1 VTTGSDGTERS
12 SIPREFGEFLIE
24 LSLALNRIGM
34 YPHGH
39 PSLDRAGDTLLAR
52 LATLLAERPTLSLG
66 VAKRQLVVEGV
77 AAETANPVLRSLAAR
92 MHRHHIGAVVFQ
104 RGVTTD
110 EVFDVL
116 RLLATEERG
125 AQPVG
130 LRDPAVLRSWRNV
143 RLFPLAYDQLE
154 LVGEEGSEEEREAA
168 RAAQLWMGLARAALA
183 KGEDE
188 HEAAPT
194 TEPSA
199 VAEAINQHP
208 AAQAYDQVIVGY
220 LLQIAGEL
228 QTEEG
233 TGNVPLQRR
242 VSHLVSELS
251 EDVLQRLVAMGGD
264 VEQRLRFLLDA
275 SAGFGGSA
283 VVELVRAAAGASQ
296 QNVSHSML
304 RILTKLGSLA
314 EDGEGLVQEEAESAL
329 RDQVQALVDDWRLAD
344 PNPEAYTT
352 ALQAMA
358 GSSSATRPGASDLRP
373 EPLRIVEMALEL
385 DLQTVH
391 VEEAVD
397 DVLANGGAG
406 ALLDVLEAAPSNDG
420 LAGWIWRLLV
430 DPARL
435 GEWIRSGRADLEA
448 LDRLMGRAAAGTLA
462 GPLLD
467 ALAQEER
474 RERRLALIERAI
486 ALGPDIAREA
496 TERLRDPRWYVRR
509 NMLHLLRQV
518 GIAPDGGALEHVRD
532 EHALVRR
539 EALQLALELTA
550 ERERALAFALR
561 DPDPE
566 VLSLAAAAAG
576 TGLPTAVI
584 PMVASRVGDETLT
597 TSLRVQLIDL
607 LGDSRSPL
615 GAEALVRVAAR
626 GRTLF
631 GRPRLAPRSPES
643 LAALRALTRLPS
655 PPPHVMAVLRRA
667 RSARDPE
674 VRTAA
679 GAA

>member
-1 VTTGSDGTERS
+1 LTTSSDPPDRS
-12 SIPREFGEFLIE
+12 SIPREFGDFLIE

-39 PSLDRAGDTLLAR
+39 PSLDRAGDALLGR
-52 LATLLAERPTLSLG
+52 LQVLLTDRATLSLG

-77 AAETANPVLRSLAAR
+77 AAETTNPVLRGLAAR

-104 RGVTTD
+104 RGVATE
-110 EVFDVL
+110 EVFEVL

-125 AQPVG
+125 AQPLG
-130 LRDPAVLRSWRNV
+130 LRDPGLLRSWANV

-154 LVGEEGSEEEREAA
+154 LVGEEGTEEA

-188 HEAAPT
+188 EERPVRA

-208 AAQAYDQVIVGY
+208 AATAYDQVIVGY

-233 TGNVPLQRR
+233 AANLPLQRR
-242 VSHLVSELS
+242 VSRLVSELS
-251 EDVLQRLVAMGGD
+251 DDVLQRLVAMGGD

-296 QNVSHSML
+296 QTVSHSML

-314 EDGEGLVQEEAESAL
+314 EEGAGLVQEEAESAL
-329 RDQVQALVDDWRLAD
+329 REQVQALVDDWRLAD
-344 PNPEAYTT
+344 PNPEAYTS

-358 GSSSATRPGASDLRP
+358 GSTAWTEAEASDMRP
-373 EPLRIVEMALEL
+373 EPLRLVEMALEL
-385 DLQTVH
+385 ELQAPN
-391 VEEAVD
+391 VEQAVD
-397 DVLANGGAG
+397 DVLAGGGAG
-406 ALLDVLEAAPSNDG
+406 ALLDVLEAAPSSDG
-420 LAGWIWRLLV
+420 VAGRIWRLLV
-430 DPARL
+430 DPSRL
-435 GEWIRSGRADLEA
+435 GEWIRSGRVDLEA
-448 LDRLMGRAAAGTLA
+448 LDRLMVRAPAGAVAA
-462 GPLLD
+462 PLLD
-467 ALAQEER
+467 ALAQEED
-474 RERRLALIERAI
+474 REKRLALLQRAI
-486 ALGPDIAREA
+486 GLGSEIGREA
-496 TERLRDPRWYVRR
+496 TERLRDARWYVRR

-518 GIAPDGGALEHVRD
+518 GIAPVGGALEHVQD

-561 DPDPE
+561 DPEPD
-566 VLSLAAAAAG
+566 VLALAADAARV
-576 TGLPTAVI
+576 GLPTAVI
-584 PMVASRVGDETLT
+584 PMVASRVGDELLPTP
-597 TSLRVQLIDL
+597 LRVQLIDL

-615 GAEALVRVAAR
+615 GAEALLRVAAR
-626 GRTLF
+626 GRTLL
-631 GRPRLAPRSPES
+631 GRPRLAPRTPET
-643 LAALRALTRLPS
+643 LAALRALARLSS
-655 PPPHVMAVLRRA
+655 PPARVGALLRRA
-667 RSARDPE
+667 RGARDPE
-674 VRTAA
+674 IRAAA